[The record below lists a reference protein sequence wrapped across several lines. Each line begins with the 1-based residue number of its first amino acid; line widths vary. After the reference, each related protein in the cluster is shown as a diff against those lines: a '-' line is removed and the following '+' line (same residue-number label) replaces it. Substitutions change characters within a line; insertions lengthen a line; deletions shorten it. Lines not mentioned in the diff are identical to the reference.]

1 MIKKI
6 CVGMSGGVDSS
17 MTAYLL
23 KEQGFDVCGITMNV
37 FGTGNDTPGAAAI
50 RDARKVADFLG
61 IEHHAVDVSEDFK
74 KVIISDFIREYSL
87 GHTPNPCIRCNRF
100 MKFGT
105 LFALSTGQFG
115 CEYFATGHYAGIDN
129 GLLIRGSDRH
139 KDQSYFLYV
148 LYGSEI
154 SRVIF
159 PLGGMTKPEVRQAAL
174 KAGLP
179 THSRAESQDV
189 CFVPN
194 DDHLS
199 FLEGFIKSEPG
210 PIADITGKV
219 IGKHQGIHRY
229 TIGQRKGL
237 GPLGKPMFVKE
248 IRPETN
254 TIIAADDADL
264 GCSLIKVTDIIE
276 GPQKITAGD
285 IYNVQVRYRTPP
297 SLAKVIER
305 SKESIIVEFEKPVRA
320 IASGQA
326 AVFYKE
332 ETVIGGGTII

>member
-1 MIKKI
+1 
-6 CVGMSGGVDSS
+6 MSGGVDSS

-37 FGTGNDTPGAAAI
+37 FGPGDDTPGAAAI

-61 IEHHAVDVSEDFK
+61 IEHHAVDAEKEFNAS
-74 KVIISDFIREYSL
+74 IIANFINEYRL
-87 GHTPNPCIRCNRF
+87 GRTPNPCIRCNRL
-100 MKFGT
+100 MKFG
-105 LFALSTGQFG
+105 LLAKIGRELS
-115 CEYFATGHYAGIDN
+115 CEYFATGHYARIEN
-129 GLLIRGSDRH
+129 GLLLRGSDRH

-159 PLGGMTKPEVRQAAL
+159 PLGSMTKPEVRQAAL

-179 THSRAESQDV
+179 THSRTESQDV

-194 DDHLS
+194 DNHLS
-199 FLEGFIKSEPG
+199 FLEDFIKSEPG
-210 PIADITGKV
+210 PITDITGKV

-248 IRPETN
+248 ILPETN

-264 GCSLIKVTDIIE
+264 CCSVIKVADIIE

-297 SLAKVIER
+297 SAAKVTEK
-305 SKESIIVEFEKPVRA
+305 SGNTVVVEFEKPVRA

-332 ETVIGGGTII
+332 DTVIGGGTITLV